1 MIFSFDLN
9 SLIYCIH
16 FNISFRLSHSTR
28 FVFSIKDQ
36 WLRYDDERQRVFC
49 IFSELS
55 VLKVEEAFI
64 LSKSN
69 IIIIIIMEINENGEG
84 NFTIDKVIDA
94 KEVK

>member
-1 MIFSFDLN
+1 M
-9 SLIYCIH
+9 
-16 FNISFRLSHSTR
+16 
-28 FVFSIKDQ
+28 
-36 WLRYDDERQRVFC
+36 FC

-69 IIIIIIMEINENGEG
+69 IIIIIIMEIDEDGEG